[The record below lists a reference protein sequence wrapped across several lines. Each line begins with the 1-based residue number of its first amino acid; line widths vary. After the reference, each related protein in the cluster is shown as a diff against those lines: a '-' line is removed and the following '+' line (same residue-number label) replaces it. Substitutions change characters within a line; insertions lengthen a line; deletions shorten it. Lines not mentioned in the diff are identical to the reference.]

1 MPAQAMR
8 TAHVLLTIVLL
19 IVPASAACG
28 ERPQRVANAPEAPKS
43 PKSSGS
49 SAPAVAASPAQGA
62 RFAGTVSLEG
72 ELAGRQSGA
81 IFVSAKRKGQRLPT
95 LSRKYEWT
103 DPAWATRE
111 GRRELRFALTEADNM
126 GGFGAPMG
134 AEMEVEARYSP
145 SGFID
150 PRPGGE
156 EDGSVRSS
164 VPASAG
170 DLELKIRLQTTSGK

>member
-19 IVPASAACG
+19 IVPALAACG

-43 PKSSGS
+43 SGS
-49 SAPAVAASPAQGA
+49 SAPAVPASPTQGA

-103 DPAWATRE
+103 DPAWSTQE

-150 PRPGGE
+150 PRPGSE
-156 EDGSVRSS
+156 EDGSVRAS

-170 DLELKIRLQTTSGK
+170 DRELKIRLQSTSGK